1 MRNSHNAKFGSRSAH
16 TAFPSIK
23 GMSLSVIIGE
33 LHLFEYVV
41 AAKRLTGWF
50 ARGSLLPEWKGVE
63 AVFSMC
69 EDVRFDE
76 VEKYINYKLN

>member
-1 MRNSHNAKFGSRSAH
+1 
-16 TAFPSIK
+16 
-23 GMSLSVIIGE
+23 MSLSVIIGE

-50 ARGSLLPEWKGVE
+50 ARGSLLPEWKRSGTG
-63 AVFSMC
+63 FSVC

-76 VEKYINYKLN
+76 VEKVYKL